1 MRKKLAA
8 AALTGSLLVGGAA
21 GAVVLVPGAA
31 SAASSATSAV
41 APQWVT
47 DALNSLVGK
56 GTIDQSQADAVAQA
70 LSEARP
76 DDGGGHHGGPG
87 RSLSAAATALGMS
100 EADLRTALDSG
111 QTIAQV
117 AADKGVDVQ
126 VVIDAL
132 VAEAN
137 THIDAEVAS
146 GELTQA
152 EADARKADVVQRVT
166 DMVNN
171 VRPAGGPGGPGGHGP
186 HGPDHDAPPA
196 DGSGEGTTSTTTS

>member
-8 AALTGSLLVGGAA
+8 AALSASLLVGGAA
-21 GAVVLVPGAA
+21 GAAVFIPSVA
-31 SAASSATSAV
+31 SAATSASSAV

-47 DALNSLVGK
+47 DALNGLVGN
-56 GTIDQSQADAVAQA
+56 GTIDQAQADAVAQA
-70 LSEARP
+70 LADARP
-76 DDGGGHHGGPG
+76 ADDGGGRGHHGGPG
-87 RSLSAAATALGMS
+87 RNLAAAATALGIS

-117 AADKGVDVQ
+117 ASDKGVDVQ
-126 VVIDAL
+126 VVIAAL

-152 EADARKADVVQRVT
+152 EADAKKADVVQRVT

-171 VRPAGGPGGPGGHGP
+171 VRPAGGPDGHGHGHGP
-186 HGPDHDAPPA
+186 DGDAPA
-196 DGSGEGTTSTTTS
+196 ESTTTTTG

>member
-8 AALTGSLLVGGAA
+8 AALSASLLVGGAA
-21 GAVVLVPGAA
+21 GATVLIPSVA
-31 SAASSATSAV
+31 SAATSASSAV

-47 DALNSLVGK
+47 DALNGLVGK
-56 GTIDQSQADAVAQA
+56 GTIDQAQADAVAQA
-70 LSEARP
+70 LADARP
-76 DDGGGHHGGPG
+76 ADAGGHHGGPG
-87 RSLSAAATALGMS
+87 HSLSAAATALGIS
-100 EADLRTALDSG
+100 EADLRTALESG

-117 AADKGVDVQ
+117 ASDKGVDVQ

-137 THIDAEVAS
+137 THIDSEVAS

-171 VRPAGGPGGPGGHGP
+171 VRPAGGPGGHGHGP
-186 HGPDHDAPPA
+186 GTDDPA
-196 DGSGEGTTSTTTS
+196 ESTTTTTG

>member
-8 AALTGSLLVGGAA
+8 AALSASLLVGGAA

-47 DALNSLVGK
+47 DALNGLVGK

-70 LSEARP
+70 LADARP
-76 DDGGGHHGGPG
+76 ADGGGHHGGPG
-87 RSLSAAATALGMS
+87 RNLSAAATALGMT
-100 EADLRTALDSG
+100 EADLRTALESG

-132 VAEAN
+132 VADAN
-137 THIDAEVAS
+137 AHIDAEVTS
-146 GELTQA
+146 GEITQA

-186 HGPDHDAPPA
+186 HGPDGDAPA
-196 DGSGEGTTSTTTS
+196 DGSGESTTTTTS